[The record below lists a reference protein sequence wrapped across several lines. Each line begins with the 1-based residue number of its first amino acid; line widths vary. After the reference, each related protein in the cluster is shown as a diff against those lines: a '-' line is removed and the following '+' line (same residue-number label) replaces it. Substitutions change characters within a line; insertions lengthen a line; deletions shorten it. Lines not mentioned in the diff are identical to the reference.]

1 MEAVVDVLART
12 VAQVRALPLLVD
24 VREVQVVSFRVD
36 DSLRVVLR
44 KIEQVVKVGVPVR
57 QLALEG
63 KMGEM
68 GTGRSVAMEIEG
80 ADHQRVERQYLR
92 LTEQL

>member
-36 DSLRVVLR
+36 DSLQVVLR
-44 KIEQVVKVGVPVR
+44 KIEQVVRVGVPV
-57 QLALEG
+57 QQSTLEEKMEG
-63 KMGEM
+63 KGIDQ
-68 GTGRSVAMEIEG
+68 SVAMEIEG

>member
-24 VREVQVVSFRVD
+24 VREVQVVSVPVD
-36 DSLRVVLR
+36 DSLQVVLR
-44 KIEQVVKVGVPVR
+44 KIEQVVMVGVPV
-57 QLALEG
+57 QQSTLEE
-63 KMGEM
+63 KMEGR
-68 GTGRSVAMEIEG
+68 GIDRSVAMEIEG